1 MTIWKKFRALLA
13 GIELNRRVPRHP
25 AHFWYAL
32 LSFFCIPAALVMHG
46 DVRFTVTVT
55 ALVLP
60 LSLVVYIPYR
70 YFNILSRMLLNVL
83 IFGAGCF
90 WCIYRMKHNI
100 PLDKMMVETL
110 ALWSLTFLTAG
121 KSKGYFYLLFID
133 ILLLLYAAL
142 LPRLFSLY
150 LTLAGF
156 AVILVILFR
165 NRTGFLSGNMLLAPP
180 RRSFRR
186 TWHFALLSLLTS
198 GVAFYFV
205 FSLIPL
211 TDNGLEGLIPVSFA
225 TEREAFAAPELKTWL
240 NSGINRKNGPGGT
253 ETDDNARG
261 DFTQLSRE
269 KKTGGKIVSLPKVP
283 PDVPVVPGNG
293 GSAMGK
299 DLVFRVKSPLKL
311 YHLARL
317 YDFYDGRSWR
327 VSRGLRNGR
336 FRNLERIKTQQVKL
350 SFSIEKLFSSSLA
363 IPWQLDE
370 FEPHEFMMR
379 ADNSVRHFWGMELK
393 TLPRLPF
400 KFVAR
405 STLPVVNLDDQGRV
419 KPLPWPE
426 SNPRRSYLQIP
437 ANTVSLRVRQLA
449 CSLTAGISSSYAKA
463 LALRDFLRNN
473 YRYKLHADRVPRHRE
488 SVDYFLFFLGEGHCE
503 YFASALAVLARC
515 AGLPSR
521 VATGFSPGNFNTL
534 TGLFEIHE
542 YHAHAWTQ
550 IYIPEFGWLTFDA
563 TPPSAIVSETYP
575 PGLGRMRDPFGDEWK
590 IRPPELTENT
600 LSYIQRI
607 RMNEERRKQD
617 SGNVEQAISEI
628 AAAGDK
634 LREELNREH
643 KKSSVSAKKTAA
655 RKGRIDLHALR
666 LKVIGL
672 ISTLQQSLVKF
683 ALYAVSSWARL
694 LTAAGIL
701 ILSGVMFFWLFLL
714 FRRWIQI
721 MKIQFLFYRSRKSSD
736 PRRALRSCCRA
747 ALMLLALKKRPRR
760 RNQELLEYAALLRPD
775 LAEDAAVIFKLFYRS
790 EYRSAP
796 PEKKEAEEAFLRL
809 VSLRDKLKGK
819 EKSVVPDKGR

>member
-70 YFNILSRMLLNVL
+70 YFNILSRMLLNAL

-90 WCIYRMKHNI
+90 WCIYRMKHDI

-150 LTLAGF
+150 LTFAGF
-156 AVILVILFR
+156 AVILAILFR
-165 NRTGFLSGNMLLAPP
+165 NRTGFLSGDMLLAPP

-186 TWHFALLSLLTS
+186 TWHFVLLALLTS

-211 TDNGLEGLIPVSFA
+211 TDNGLEGLIPVSFT
-225 TEREAFAAPELKTWL
+225 TERESFAAPELKAWL
-240 NSGINRKNGPGGT
+240 NSGLNRKNGPEGV
-253 ETDDNARG
+253 ETDDNATG
-261 DFTQLSRE
+261 DFTQLSRD
-269 KKTGGKIVSLPKVP
+269 KKPGGKIVSLPKVP

-293 GSAMGK
+293 GSSMGK

-311 YHLARL
+311 YYLARL
-317 YDFYDGRSWR
+317 YDFYDGRRWR
-327 VSRGLRNGR
+327 VSRSLRNNR
-336 FRNLERIKTQQVKL
+336 FRNSEHIRTQQVKL
-350 SFSIEKLFSSSLA
+350 TFSVEKLFSSSLA
-363 IPWQLDE
+363 IPWQLEE
-370 FEPHEFMMR
+370 FEPQEFMMNV
-379 ADNSVRHFWGMELK
+379 NSCVRHFWGVELK
-393 TLPRLPF
+393 TPPRLPF

-405 STLPVVNLDDQGRV
+405 SSLPVVNLDEQGSVR
-419 KPLPWPE
+419 PLPWPE
-426 SNPRRSYLQIP
+426 SSSRRNYLQIP
-437 ANTVSLRVRQLA
+437 ANAVSLRVRQLA
-449 CSLTAGISSSYAKA
+449 RSLTAGITSPYAKA

-473 YRYKLHADRVPRHRE
+473 YRYKLHADRAPHHRE

-515 AGLPSR
+515 AGLPAR

-534 TGLFEIHE
+534 TGLFEIYE

-550 IYIPEFGWLTFDA
+550 IHIPEFGWLTFDA

-607 RMNEERRKQD
+607 RMNEERRKQEP
-617 SGNVEQAISEI
+617 GNVEQTISEI

-643 KKSSVSAKKTAA
+643 KQNVAPDLQKKAVK
-655 RKGRIDLHALR
+655 KGVIDLQALR
-666 LKVIGL
+666 VRVTEL
-672 ISTLQQSLVKF
+672 INSFQQSLVKL

-694 LTAAGIL
+694 LTAAGVL
-701 ILSGVMFFWLFLL
+701 ILSGVSIFWLLLL
-714 FRRWIQI
+714 FRLWGKMIKLRY
-721 MKIQFLFYRSRKSSD
+721 LFYRSRKSSD

-760 RNQELLEYAALLRPD
+760 RNQELLEYAASLRPD
-775 LAEDAAVIFKLFYRS
+775 LAEEAVVIFKLFYRS
-790 EYRSAP
+790 EYRSAS
-796 PEKKEAEEAFLRL
+796 PEKKEAEEAFRHL
-809 VSLRDKLKGK
+809 VSLRDRLKGK
-819 EKSVVPDKGR
+819 ERK